1 MERVNIAQID
11 IDVDSLIA
19 KSAEVREKLI
29 NIGNEM
35 KVLKDDFSKGNISI
49 EEYTKRLTLLTAE
62 QKGQR
67 DELRVYDTLVKNHI
81 TTEAKQIAS
90 NTTMKGSIKEL
101 SAALSQNKHI
111 YQQLSE
117 EERNNAEVGGKLL
130 AVIQEQDKKYK
141 ELQKSI
147 GNNQVDVGNYRQ
159 AILDAVG
166 DNQAFGTSMNSV
178 VNTFNSLKVNIVA
191 LATPFTNFVQTGKMA
206 PGVLNATATAT
217 GNVST
222 GMKILRGAIIST
234 GIGALIVALGSLI
247 SYFTSTQEG
256 VNKVNKV
263 LTPLK
268 VLFQTLFGVVQQ
280 VGKVLVEAFK
290 AAWEPIKK
298 VGEFIGTFLITPIK
312 QVVGVVKG
320 LGKILTGDF
329 KGAWEE
335 VKKPAQD
342 LVNKGKEMGKAVGE
356 ARAKYAELGKEM
368 KGIVGGI
375 GDTMDEALKRGQRIE
390 EINQRLAKSEAEHIE
405 KTEALKELFAEQN
418 QIARDTSKSV
428 EEREKAAKASVET
441 LKQINTLARERNQLE
456 VERIELQ
463 QKSNDTSDEEKA
475 DLARK
480 KAELNAANREML
492 NAETAQNKVI
502 NSIRNTARQEENA
515 RAKEQADKVRAR
527 MQEELKQQREAVE
540 EYVKTNSAVAKSLQ
554 ERLAIEEKGMQ
565 DRLAVL
571 EKEKSKGLIKKNEY
585 EKQKRE
591 IEESYLKTRT
601 DLSIEA
607 VKKEAEQYELQNK
620 TKIDSETRLTAELIA
635 QEQDRQEAIYQK
647 KVKAL
652 EKEKQLKQE
661 AHDWDYNAEDAYQQ
675 QLQELRE
682 GYNEKSR
689 ELKKQADEQ
698 EKEQR
703 ALNAELDFQER
714 IARLESEG
722 AGEYEIRYAQLENEN
737 ALAIQKAD
745 EQHEAGQLS
754 DEQYQRTLEGI
765 RKDYAKKKIA
775 IDKSVEEAKLMAF
788 QSVFSQIKGLVGE
801 QTALGKAAAIAE
813 TTINTY
819 MAAQKAYSAMAGI
832 PVVGPAL
839 GAVAAGAAVV
849 SGMLNVKKIME
860 TNVKY
865 EKGGILKGKSH
876 NEGGIP
882 FTVAGRGG
890 FEAEGGEYIVN
901 KRATAM
907 YFPVLE
913 AINRSVS
920 NGNYNPVYM
929 QAGGVIK
936 QLPEMKI
943 DYTEI
948 TKAVR
953 EGAMQ
958 GTQTGAYEGAMQGAF
973 QGSQQ
978 GAFEGAR
985 AGSLEGSMQG
995 AYEGATMGTTSGLT
1009 DSILRISDNERA
1021 RQSASI

>member
-141 ELQKSI
+141 DLQKSI

-178 VNTFNSLKVNIVA
+178 VNTFNSLKVNVVA

-390 EINQRLAKSEAEHIE
+390 EINQKLVKSEAEHIE

-441 LKQINTLARERNQLE
+441 LKQINALARDRNQLE

-480 KAELNAANREML
+480 KAELNAANREMF

-515 RAKEQADKVRAR
+515 RAKEQADKARAR

-571 EKEKSKGLIKKNEY
+571 EKEKSKGLIKQNEY

-591 IEESYLKTRT
+591 IEEAYLKIRT

-620 TKIDSETRLTAELIA
+620 TKIDSETRLTAELIV
-635 QEQDRQEAIYQK
+635 QEQARQDAIYQK
-647 KVKAL
+647 KVEAL
-652 EKEKQLKQE
+652 EKEKRLKQE

-675 QLQELRE
+675 QLQELIE
-682 GYNEKSR
+682 GYDEKAK
-689 ELKKQADEQ
+689 ELNKQQSEI
-698 EKEQR
+698 EKEEKKAQQ
-703 ALNAELDFQER
+703 ELDFQDKLLTLQEQGATQWEIEEEQMRQNHEQER
-714 IARLESEG
+714 EALNELLASNQVSQEEYNKRLSILSRKQSQDEINLKRKTEESKLQLALG
-722 AGEYEIRYAQLENEN
+722 ALSQAKQLFGE
-737 ALAIQKAD
+737 
-745 EQHEAGQLS
+745 H
-754 DEQYQRTLEGI
+754 
-765 RKDYAKKKIA
+765 
-775 IDKSVEEAKLMAF
+775 
-788 QSVFSQIKGLVGE
+788 
-801 QTALGKAAAIAE
+801 TAVGKAAAVAE
-813 TTINTY
+813 AMINTY
-819 MAAQKAYSAMAGI
+819 LGITKALSAYPPPYNAIMAG
-832 PVVGPAL
+832 VT
-839 GAVAAGAAVV
+839 GAM
-849 SGMLNVKKIME
+849 GMLNVKKIME

-958 GTQTGAYEGAMQGAF
+958 GTQTGAYEGAMQGTF

>member
-35 KVLKDDFSKGNISI
+35 KVLKDEFSKGNISI

-81 TTEAKQIAS
+81 ATEAKEIDT
-90 NTTMKGSIKEL
+90 NKKKTGSIKEL
-101 SAALSQNKHI
+101 SASLSQNKHI
-111 YQQLSE
+111 YQLLSE

-268 VLFQTLFGVVQQ
+268 VLFQSLIGVSQQ
-280 VGKVLVEAFK
+280 VGKVLVDTFK
-290 AAWEPIKK
+290 AVWEPIKK
-298 VGEFIGTFLITPIK
+298 IGEFIGTYLIMPIK

-342 LVNKGKEMGKAVGE
+342 LVNKGKEMGQAVANG
-356 ARAKYAELGKEM
+356 RKRLNELGKDW
-368 KGIVGGI
+368 KDVANNFGNI
-375 GDTMDEALKRGQRIE
+375 MDEALKRGQRIE
-390 EINQRLAKSEAEHIE
+390 EINQKLAKSEAEHIE

-441 LKQINTLARERNQLE
+441 LKQINALARERNQLE

-515 RAKEQADKVRAR
+515 RAKEQADKARAR

-591 IEESYLKTRT
+591 IEEAYLKTRT

-647 KVKAL
+647 KVEAL

-675 QLQELRE
+675 QLQELRQ
-682 GYNEKSR
+682 GYDEQSR
-689 ELKKQADEQ
+689 ELSKQQSEI
-698 EKEQR
+698 EKEEKKAQQ
-703 ALNAELDFQER
+703 ELDFQDKLLTLQEQGATQWEIEEEQMRQNHEQER
-714 IARLESEG
+714 EALNELLASNQVSQEEYNKRLSILNRKQSQDEINLKRKTEESKLQLALG
-722 AGEYEIRYAQLENEN
+722 ALSQAKQLFGE
-737 ALAIQKAD
+737 
-745 EQHEAGQLS
+745 H
-754 DEQYQRTLEGI
+754 
-765 RKDYAKKKIA
+765 
-775 IDKSVEEAKLMAF
+775 
-788 QSVFSQIKGLVGE
+788 
-801 QTALGKAAAIAE
+801 TAVGKAAAVAE
-813 TTINTY
+813 AMINTY
-819 MAAQKAYSAMAGI
+819 LGITKALSAYPPPYNAIMAG
-832 PVVGPAL
+832 VT
-839 GAVAAGAAVV
+839 GAM
-849 SGMLNVKKIME
+849 GMLNVKKIME

-882 FTVAGRGG
+882 FTVAGLGG

>member
-49 EEYTKRLTLLTAE
+49 EEYTKTLTLLTAE
-62 QKGQR
+62 QRGQR

-81 TTEAKQIAS
+81 TTEAKEIDT
-90 NTTMKGSIKEL
+90 NKKKTGSIKEL
-101 SAALSQNKHI
+101 SASLSQNKHI
-111 YQQLSE
+111 YQLLSE

-268 VLFQTLFGVVQQ
+268 VLFQSLIGVSQQ
-280 VGKVLVEAFK
+280 VGKVLVDTFK
-290 AAWEPIKK
+290 AVWEPIKK
-298 VGEFIGTFLITPIK
+298 IGEFIGTYLIMPIK

-320 LGKILTGDF
+320 LGKVLTGDF

-342 LVNKGKEMGKAVGE
+342 LVNKGKEMGQAVANG
-356 ARAKYAELGKEM
+356 RKRLNELGKDW
-368 KGIVGGI
+368 KDVANNFGNI
-375 GDTMDEALKRGQRIE
+375 MDEALKRGQRIE

-441 LKQINTLARERNQLE
+441 LKQINALARERNQLE

-515 RAKEQADKVRAR
+515 RAKEQADKARAR

-554 ERLAIEEKGMQ
+554 ERLSIEEKGMQ

-571 EKEKSKGLIKKNEY
+571 EKEKTKGLIKKNEY
-585 EKQKRE
+585 EKQKRD
-591 IEESYLKTRT
+591 IEEAYLKTRT

-635 QEQDRQEAIYQK
+635 QEQARQDAIYQK
-647 KVKAL
+647 KVEAL
-652 EKEKQLKQE
+652 EKEKKLKQE

-682 GYNEKSR
+682 GYDEKSR
-689 ELKKQADEQ
+689 ELSKQQSDN
-698 EKEQR
+698 EKEEKKAQQ
-703 ALNAELDFQER
+703 ELDFQDKLLTLQEQGATQWEIEEEQMRQNHEQER
-714 IARLESEG
+714 EALNELLASNQVSQEEYNKRLSILNRKQSQDEINLKRKTEESK
-722 AGEYEIRYAQLENEN
+722 LS
-737 ALAIQKAD
+737 LA
-745 EQHEAGQLS
+745 
-754 DEQYQRTLEGI
+754 
-765 RKDYAKKKIA
+765 
-775 IDKSVEEAKLMAF
+775 
-788 QSVFSQIKGLVGE
+788 QSVFGGLKSLAGE
-801 QTALGKAAAIAE
+801 QSALGKAAAIAE
-813 TTINTY
+813 ATINTY
-819 MAAQKAYSAMAGI
+819 LGVSKAISQGLPMGAVMAAVTLAT
-832 PVVGPAL
+832 
-839 GAVAAGAAVV
+839 
-849 SGMLNVKKIME
+849 GMMNVKKIVE
-860 TNVKY
+860 TDVKY
-865 EKGGILKGKSH
+865 EKGGLLKGKSH

-1009 DSILRISDNERA
+1009 NSILRISDNERA

>member
-35 KVLKDDFSKGNISI
+35 KALKDDFSKGNISI
-49 EEYTKRLTLLTAE
+49 EEYTKKLTLLTAE

-90 NTTMKGSIKEL
+90 NNTMKGSIKEL

-178 VNTFNSLKVNIVA
+178 VNTFNSLKVNVVA

-320 LGKILTGDF
+320 LGKILTGNV

-390 EINQRLAKSEAEHIE
+390 EINQKLAKSEAEHIE

-441 LKQINTLARERNQLE
+441 LKQINALAIERNKLE
-456 VERIELQ
+456 IERIELQ
-463 QKSNDTSDEEKA
+463 QKSNDTSDAERAE
-475 DLARK
+475 LARK
-480 KAELNAANREML
+480 KAELIANNKERI

-502 NSIRNTARQEENA
+502 NSVNRARNDE
-515 RAKEQADKVRAR
+515 AKEQADKARAR

-591 IEESYLKTRT
+591 IEEAYLKTRT

-635 QEQDRQEAIYQK
+635 QEQARQDAIYQK
-647 KVKAL
+647 KVEAL
-652 EKEKQLKQE
+652 EKEKKLKQE

-682 GYNEKSR
+682 GYNENAK

-737 ALAIQKAD
+737 TLAIQKAD

-913 AINRSVS
+913 AINRSVGY
-920 NGNYNPVYM
+920 GNYNPVYM
-929 QAGGVIK
+929 SAGGVIK
-936 QLPEMKI
+936 QVPI
-943 DYTEI
+943 QSEI
-948 TKAVR
+948 KELKFDFEQMMNVIR
-953 EGAMQ
+953 EGS
-958 GTQTGAYEGAMQGAF
+958 MQGAL
-973 QGSQQ
+973 QGTQQ

-1009 DSILRISDNERA
+1009 NSILRISDNERA